1 MWSSCRK
8 NFMQAGCGS
17 ITQGEKLETSA
28 KFCIECIIAALKEGI
43 YEIRVFVSRVSPPL
57 EHSAT
62 LLFCFQIVHVRWTAC
77 VQTKFEGVNK
87 EPSK

>member
-1 MWSSCRK
+1 
-8 NFMQAGCGS
+8 MQAGFEL
-17 ITQGEKLETSA
+17 ITQEEKLETLA

-62 LLFCFQIVHVRWTAC
+62 RLVCFQIVNVRWTAF